1 MAELSKEQMRDR
13 IGNLDQIRELLF
25 GQQSREYSDRIEAIE
40 SDLDKF
46 KQQMEDHLTQLHKE
60 LSDEIQATRNTSEK
74 QLKYLSANSQENTSH
89 LTRSIEENHKKAIAR
104 MNSIEQTLNTTSKSL
119 RTELSQT
126 KEELKSDL
134 SKLKQEVDKEIKSNF
149 GELGETKISRDDF
162 AEVLF
167 NMCLKIKGSDFL
179 EEKEEEQQSDYLL
192 PESFEQNKD

>member
-74 QLKYLSANSQENTSH
+74 QLKYLSANFQENTSH

-134 SKLKQEVDKEIKSNF
+134 SKLKQEVDEEINNNF